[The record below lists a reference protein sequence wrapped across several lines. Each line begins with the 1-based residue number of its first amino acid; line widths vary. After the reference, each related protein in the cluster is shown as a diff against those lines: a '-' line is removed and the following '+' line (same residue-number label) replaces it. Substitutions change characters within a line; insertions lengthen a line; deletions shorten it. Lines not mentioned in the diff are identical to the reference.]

1 MINLISLIFIIE
13 INSISPIIL
22 INFINSYFHTIIH
35 LYKNNIKMAKADL
48 KMKIL
53 AEIISN
59 DNFQKNRIL
68 IKHKLFNLESK
79 NSTCFPPNLKF
90 SFFDLL

>member
-1 MINLISLIFIIE
+1 
-13 INSISPIIL
+13 
-22 INFINSYFHTIIH
+22 
-35 LYKNNIKMAKADL
+35 MAKADL

>member
-1 MINLISLIFIIE
+1 
-13 INSISPIIL
+13 
-22 INFINSYFHTIIH
+22 
-35 LYKNNIKMAKADL
+35 MAKADL

-79 NSTCFPPNLKF
+79 NSTCFQPNLKF